1 MKTVIIISIAAECTE
16 FEVVCHTRTAAE
28 LYEIHRL
35 AETTRAP
42 RIVHSMSEGLLF
54 QTAEEREMA

>member
-1 MKTVIIISIAAECTE
+1 MPLYKALAVPGMCCNA
-16 FEVVCHTRTAAE
+16 TRRRNE
-28 LYEIHRL
+28 LYEIHPL

-42 RIVHSMSEGLLF
+42 SIVHSMSAGLLF